1 MLCLLSRTA
10 TATTA
15 TTRCLVRQLPVVAK
29 NHHSRS
35 LFVLAADD
43 DEQRCE
49 GPMDSIKHKTRGS
62 DIQNSSQN
70 SRGYGGVVDFASMIK
85 RRRDFIN
92 LQQQQQQQHKRW
104 LATYGGGNKGYYK
117 HSLGRGKKEQDCPF
131 VVLGLSA
138 TPLNPK
144 DGGDRGISFTTV
156 KKTFLKI
163 AMARHPDTSKS
174 KTKDE
179 VELDKKI
186 FLASLQAFEKIAAGP
201 DGVAVLRSEL
211 EGYQEDESE
220 NDLNAWFKQE
230 TGGFDMPFMDAR
242 TIKEVAEMT
251 ETIGGGLDR
260 DGGMWTLA
268 RMVTESAKSGNGDGM
283 SILQLEAGN
292 VRDRNINGILRRKRN
307 R

>member
-1 MLCLLSRTA
+1 MFS
-10 TATTA
+10 
-15 TTRCLVRQLPVVAK
+15 
-29 NHHSRS
+29 N
-35 LFVLAADD
+35 D
-43 DEQRCE
+43 
-49 GPMDSIKHKTRGS
+49 
-62 DIQNSSQN
+62 
-70 SRGYGGVVDFASMIK
+70 
-85 RRRDFIN
+85 
-92 LQQQQQQQHKRW
+92 QQQQQQQRECYT
-104 LATYGGGNKGYYK
+104 TYGGVVDYVITPRSHSFHHRRGQHHYQQHQRRWLSTHSQNANKGYYK

-131 VVLGLSA
+131 VVLGLSS
-138 TPLNPK
+138 TPLHTTRNK
-144 DGGDRGISFTTV
+144 DGSSSGDRGISYATV

-163 AMARHPDTSKS
+163 AMARHPDTSTS

-179 VELDKKI
+179 QEKDKEI
-186 FLASLQAFEKIAAGP
+186 FLVSLHAFEKIAAGP

-211 EGYQEDESE
+211 EGYRDAHEQD
-220 NDLNAWFKQE
+220 DLNAWFKQE

-283 SILQLEAGN
+283 SILQLEAGS